1 MGVLDKIKNALFEVE
16 YVEVEEPPKVEKK
29 KKPKEVKVE
38 EKKPIAKRVVLPG
51 KREEKIEELKE
62 EELKDDN
69 FEARPKNETIK
80 KTPSEDFKY
89 MDDNDFKVED
99 DYEKNE
105 PEIVKVMDKEEVSDD
120 YNENTYY
127 RNSREDYTSKEKS
140 LDDYYNDSRNYENSY
155 KEEVKPKPY
164 ETKKESK
171 PYGMDK
177 AFSVPMYEYG
187 SYEKKDEKTVF
198 KPSPIISPIYGILDK
213 NYKKEDVVQK
223 KDVRITTS
231 YSRSRVSVDDVR
243 NKALGVDM
251 NEEIIKQPQE
261 TTFEIDDTED
271 DNLLVDLTD
280 EKGKPEVK
288 ELTMGDA
295 LEYFQDLGL
304 EYNVDYVDASKK
316 NSQPRRFN
324 RTEEEKDSKPSIG
337 EVLKREVKPK
347 AVAEETEQH
356 ADEDTFK
363 LNTKAMDE
371 ETAYKYLKSEIEQ
384 ARNIKGLTVS
394 GPYDSKSGG
403 RPKVFVDVTGK
414 IDFRDGYY
422 VARRNE
428 IDKICALLFD
438 AMDYL
443 LYRYYPN
450 NLFKSTVVL
459 NATTCY
465 VSMFAST

>member
-62 EELKDDN
+62 EELKDEN
-69 FEARPKNETIK
+69 FESRPKNETIK

-371 ETAYKYLKSEIEQ
+371 ENENKKTTPI
-384 ARNIKGLTVS
+384 IKDES
-394 GPYDSKSGG
+394 NASSK
-403 RPKVFVDVTGK
+403 DMQ
-414 IDFRDGYY
+414 DDDD
-422 VARRNE
+422 N
-428 IDKICALLFD
+428 LFD
-438 AMDYL
+438 LID
-443 LYRYYPN
+443 
-450 NLFKSTVVL
+450 
-459 NATTCY
+459 
-465 VSMFAST
+465 SMYEEKGA

>member
-140 LDDYYNDSRNYENSY
+140 LDDYYNDSRNYEDSY

-243 NKALGVDM
+243 NKALGVDVH
-251 NEEIIKQPQE
+251 EEIIKQPQE

-371 ETAYKYLKSEIEQ
+371 ENENKKTTPI
-384 ARNIKGLTVS
+384 IKDES
-394 GPYDSKSGG
+394 NASSK
-403 RPKVFVDVTGK
+403 DMQ
-414 IDFRDGYY
+414 DDDD
-422 VARRNE
+422 N
-428 IDKICALLFD
+428 LFD
-438 AMDYL
+438 LID
-443 LYRYYPN
+443 
-450 NLFKSTVVL
+450 
-459 NATTCY
+459 
-465 VSMFAST
+465 SMYEEKGA

>member
-347 AVAEETEQH
+347 VVAEETEQH

-371 ETAYKYLKSEIEQ
+371 ENENEKTTPI
-384 ARNIKGLTVS
+384 IKDES
-394 GPYDSKSGG
+394 NASSK
-403 RPKVFVDVTGK
+403 DMQ
-414 IDFRDGYY
+414 DDDD
-422 VARRNE
+422 N
-428 IDKICALLFD
+428 LFD
-438 AMDYL
+438 LID
-443 LYRYYPN
+443 
-450 NLFKSTVVL
+450 
-459 NATTCY
+459 
-465 VSMFAST
+465 SMYEEKGA

>member
-62 EELKDDN
+62 EELKDEN
-69 FEARPKNETIK
+69 FESRPKNETIK

-371 ETAYKYLKSEIEQ
+371 ENENKKTTPI
-384 ARNIKGLTVS
+384 IKDES
-394 GPYDSKSGG
+394 NASSK
-403 RPKVFVDVTGK
+403 DMQ
-414 IDFRDGYY
+414 DDDDD
-422 VARRNE
+422 N
-428 IDKICALLFD
+428 LFD
-438 AMDYL
+438 LID
-443 LYRYYPN
+443 
-450 NLFKSTVVL
+450 
-459 NATTCY
+459 
-465 VSMFAST
+465 SMYEEKGA

>member
-140 LDDYYNDSRNYENSY
+140 LDDYYNDSRNYEDSY

-177 AFSVPMYEYG
+177 AFSVPMQEYG
-187 SYEKKDEKTVF
+187 CQEKKDEKTVF

-243 NKALGVDM
+243 NKALGVDVH
-251 NEEIIKQPQE
+251 EEIIKQPQE

-371 ETAYKYLKSEIEQ
+371 ENENKKTTPI
-384 ARNIKGLTVS
+384 IKDES
-394 GPYDSKSGG
+394 NASSK
-403 RPKVFVDVTGK
+403 DMQ
-414 IDFRDGYY
+414 DDDD
-422 VARRNE
+422 N
-428 IDKICALLFD
+428 LFD
-438 AMDYL
+438 LID
-443 LYRYYPN
+443 
-450 NLFKSTVVL
+450 
-459 NATTCY
+459 
-465 VSMFAST
+465 SMYEEKGA

>member
-1 MGVLDKIKNALFEVE
+1 MGVLDKIKNALFEIE

-347 AVAEETEQH
+347 VVAEETEQH
-356 ADEDTFK
+356 AEEDTFK

-371 ETAYKYLKSEIEQ
+371 ENENKKTTPI
-384 ARNIKGLTVS
+384 IKDES
-394 GPYDSKSGG
+394 NASSK
-403 RPKVFVDVTGK
+403 DMQ
-414 IDFRDGYY
+414 DDDD
-422 VARRNE
+422 N
-428 IDKICALLFD
+428 LFD
-438 AMDYL
+438 LID
-443 LYRYYPN
+443 
-450 NLFKSTVVL
+450 
-459 NATTCY
+459 
-465 VSMFAST
+465 SMYEEKGA

>member
-347 AVAEETEQH
+347 AVAEETKQH

-371 ETAYKYLKSEIEQ
+371 ENENKKTTPI
-384 ARNIKGLTVS
+384 IKDES
-394 GPYDSKSGG
+394 NASSK
-403 RPKVFVDVTGK
+403 DMQ
-414 IDFRDGYY
+414 DDDD
-422 VARRNE
+422 N
-428 IDKICALLFD
+428 LFD
-438 AMDYL
+438 LID
-443 LYRYYPN
+443 
-450 NLFKSTVVL
+450 
-459 NATTCY
+459 
-465 VSMFAST
+465 SMYEEKGA

>member
-316 NSQPRRFN
+316 NNQLRRVN
-324 RTEEEKDSKPSIG
+324 RIEEEKDSKPSIG

-347 AVAEETEQH
+347 EVAEETEQH
-356 ADEDTFK
+356 AEEDTFK

-371 ETAYKYLKSEIEQ
+371 ENENKKTTPI
-384 ARNIKGLTVS
+384 IKDES
-394 GPYDSKSGG
+394 NASSK
-403 RPKVFVDVTGK
+403 DMQ
-414 IDFRDGYY
+414 DDDD
-422 VARRNE
+422 N
-428 IDKICALLFD
+428 LFD
-438 AMDYL
+438 LID
-443 LYRYYPN
+443 
-450 NLFKSTVVL
+450 
-459 NATTCY
+459 
-465 VSMFAST
+465 SMYEEKGA

>member
-69 FEARPKNETIK
+69 FEASPKNETIK

-371 ETAYKYLKSEIEQ
+371 ENENKKTTPI
-384 ARNIKGLTVS
+384 IKDES
-394 GPYDSKSGG
+394 NASSK
-403 RPKVFVDVTGK
+403 DMQ
-414 IDFRDGYY
+414 DDDD
-422 VARRNE
+422 N
-428 IDKICALLFD
+428 LFD
-438 AMDYL
+438 LID
-443 LYRYYPN
+443 
-450 NLFKSTVVL
+450 
-459 NATTCY
+459 
-465 VSMFAST
+465 SMYEEKGA

>member
-304 EYNVDYVDASKK
+304 EYNVDYVEASKK
-316 NSQPRRFN
+316 NSQPRRVN
-324 RTEEEKDSKPSIG
+324 RIEEEKDSKPSIG

-371 ETAYKYLKSEIEQ
+371 ENENKKTTPI
-384 ARNIKGLTVS
+384 IKDES
-394 GPYDSKSGG
+394 NASSK
-403 RPKVFVDVTGK
+403 DMQ
-414 IDFRDGYY
+414 DDDD
-422 VARRNE
+422 N
-428 IDKICALLFD
+428 LFD
-438 AMDYL
+438 LID
-443 LYRYYPN
+443 
-450 NLFKSTVVL
+450 
-459 NATTCY
+459 
-465 VSMFAST
+465 SMYEEKGA

>member
-316 NSQPRRFN
+316 NNQLRRVN
-324 RTEEEKDSKPSIG
+324 RIEEEKYSKPSIG

-347 AVAEETEQH
+347 EVAEETEQH

-371 ETAYKYLKSEIEQ
+371 ENENKKTTPI
-384 ARNIKGLTVS
+384 IKDES
-394 GPYDSKSGG
+394 NASSK
-403 RPKVFVDVTGK
+403 DMQ
-414 IDFRDGYY
+414 DDEDD
-422 VARRNE
+422 N
-428 IDKICALLFD
+428 LFD
-438 AMDYL
+438 LID
-443 LYRYYPN
+443 
-450 NLFKSTVVL
+450 
-459 NATTCY
+459 
-465 VSMFAST
+465 SMYEEKGA

>member
-371 ETAYKYLKSEIEQ
+371 ENENKKTTPI
-384 ARNIKGLTVS
+384 IKDES
-394 GPYDSKSGG
+394 NASSK
-403 RPKVFVDVTGK
+403 DMQ
-414 IDFRDGYY
+414 DDDDD
-422 VARRNE
+422 N
-428 IDKICALLFD
+428 LFD
-438 AMDYL
+438 LID
-443 LYRYYPN
+443 
-450 NLFKSTVVL
+450 
-459 NATTCY
+459 
-465 VSMFAST
+465 SMYEEKGA

>member
-356 ADEDTFK
+356 AEEDTFK

-371 ETAYKYLKSEIEQ
+371 ENENKKTTPI
-384 ARNIKGLTVS
+384 IKDES
-394 GPYDSKSGG
+394 NASSK
-403 RPKVFVDVTGK
+403 DMQ
-414 IDFRDGYY
+414 DDDDD
-422 VARRNE
+422 N
-428 IDKICALLFD
+428 LFD
-438 AMDYL
+438 LID
-443 LYRYYPN
+443 
-450 NLFKSTVVL
+450 
-459 NATTCY
+459 
-465 VSMFAST
+465 SMYEEKGA

>member
-316 NSQPRRFN
+316 NSQPRRVN
-324 RTEEEKDSKPSIG
+324 RIEEEKDSKPSIG

-363 LNTKAMDE
+363 LNTKDMDE
-371 ETAYKYLKSEIEQ
+371 ENENKKTTPI
-384 ARNIKGLTVS
+384 IKDES
-394 GPYDSKSGG
+394 NASSK
-403 RPKVFVDVTGK
+403 DMQ
-414 IDFRDGYY
+414 DDDD
-422 VARRNE
+422 N
-428 IDKICALLFD
+428 LFD
-438 AMDYL
+438 LID
-443 LYRYYPN
+443 
-450 NLFKSTVVL
+450 
-459 NATTCY
+459 
-465 VSMFAST
+465 SMYEEKGA

>member
-69 FEARPKNETIK
+69 FESRPKNETIK

-155 KEEVKPKPY
+155 KEEVKPKPKPY

-371 ETAYKYLKSEIEQ
+371 ENENKKTTPI
-384 ARNIKGLTVS
+384 IKDES
-394 GPYDSKSGG
+394 NASSK
-403 RPKVFVDVTGK
+403 DMQ
-414 IDFRDGYY
+414 DDDD
-422 VARRNE
+422 N
-428 IDKICALLFD
+428 LFD
-438 AMDYL
+438 LID
-443 LYRYYPN
+443 
-450 NLFKSTVVL
+450 
-459 NATTCY
+459 
-465 VSMFAST
+465 SMYEEKGA

>member
-251 NEEIIKQPQE
+251 NKEIIKQPQE

-371 ETAYKYLKSEIEQ
+371 ENENKKTTPI
-384 ARNIKGLTVS
+384 IKDES
-394 GPYDSKSGG
+394 NASSK
-403 RPKVFVDVTGK
+403 DMQ
-414 IDFRDGYY
+414 DDDD
-422 VARRNE
+422 N
-428 IDKICALLFD
+428 LFD
-438 AMDYL
+438 LID
-443 LYRYYPN
+443 
-450 NLFKSTVVL
+450 
-459 NATTCY
+459 
-465 VSMFAST
+465 SMYEEKGA

>member
-251 NEEIIKQPQE
+251 NEEIIKKPQE

-316 NSQPRRFN
+316 NSQPRRVN
-324 RTEEEKDSKPSIG
+324 RIEEEKDSKPSIG

-347 AVAEETEQH
+347 EVAEETEQH

-371 ETAYKYLKSEIEQ
+371 ENENKKTTPI
-384 ARNIKGLTVS
+384 IKDES
-394 GPYDSKSGG
+394 NASSK
-403 RPKVFVDVTGK
+403 DMQ
-414 IDFRDGYY
+414 DDDD
-422 VARRNE
+422 N
-428 IDKICALLFD
+428 LFD
-438 AMDYL
+438 LID
-443 LYRYYPN
+443 
-450 NLFKSTVVL
+450 
-459 NATTCY
+459 
-465 VSMFAST
+465 SMYEEKGA

>member
-251 NEEIIKQPQE
+251 NEEIIKKPQE

-316 NSQPRRFN
+316 NSQPRRVN
-324 RTEEEKDSKPSIG
+324 RIEEEKYSKPSIG

-347 AVAEETEQH
+347 EVAEGTEQH

-371 ETAYKYLKSEIEQ
+371 ENENKKTTPI
-384 ARNIKGLTVS
+384 IKDES
-394 GPYDSKSGG
+394 NASSK
-403 RPKVFVDVTGK
+403 DMQ
-414 IDFRDGYY
+414 DDDD
-422 VARRNE
+422 N
-428 IDKICALLFD
+428 LFD
-438 AMDYL
+438 LID
-443 LYRYYPN
+443 
-450 NLFKSTVVL
+450 
-459 NATTCY
+459 
-465 VSMFAST
+465 SMYEEKGA

>member
-271 DNLLVDLTD
+271 DNLLVDLKD

-316 NSQPRRFN
+316 NSQPRRVN
-324 RTEEEKDSKPSIG
+324 RIEEEKYSKPSIG

-347 AVAEETEQH
+347 EVAEETEQH

-371 ETAYKYLKSEIEQ
+371 ENENKKTTPI
-384 ARNIKGLTVS
+384 IKDES
-394 GPYDSKSGG
+394 NASSK
-403 RPKVFVDVTGK
+403 DMQ
-414 IDFRDGYY
+414 DDDD
-422 VARRNE
+422 N
-428 IDKICALLFD
+428 LFD
-438 AMDYL
+438 LID
-443 LYRYYPN
+443 
-450 NLFKSTVVL
+450 
-459 NATTCY
+459 
-465 VSMFAST
+465 SMYEEKGA

>member
-69 FEARPKNETIK
+69 FESRPKNETIK

-347 AVAEETEQH
+347 VVAEETEQH

-371 ETAYKYLKSEIEQ
+371 ENENKKTTPI
-384 ARNIKGLTVS
+384 IKDES
-394 GPYDSKSGG
+394 NASSK
-403 RPKVFVDVTGK
+403 DMQ
-414 IDFRDGYY
+414 DDDD
-422 VARRNE
+422 N
-428 IDKICALLFD
+428 LFD
-438 AMDYL
+438 LID
-443 LYRYYPN
+443 
-450 NLFKSTVVL
+450 
-459 NATTCY
+459 
-465 VSMFAST
+465 SMYEEKGA

>member
-16 YVEVEEPPKVEKK
+16 YVEVDEPPKVEKK
-29 KKPKEVKVE
+29 KKPKEVKTE

-62 EELKDDN
+62 EELRDDN
-69 FEARPKNETIK
+69 FEARPKDETIK

-105 PEIVKVMDKEEVSDD
+105 PEIVKVMDKEEVRDD

-140 LDDYYNDSRNYENSY
+140 LDDYYSDSRNYVDSY

-243 NKALGVDM
+243 NKALGVDTH
-251 NEEIIKQPQE
+251 EEIIKQPEE

-316 NSQPRRFN
+316 NTQQRRAN
-324 RTEEEKDSKPSIG
+324 RTEEVKDSKPSIG

-347 AVAEETEQH
+347 PFVEETEQH
-356 ADEDTFK
+356 AEEDTFK
-363 LNTKAMDE
+363 LNAKAMDE
-371 ETAYKYLKSEIEQ
+371 EKETKKTTPI
-384 ARNIKGLTVS
+384 IKDES
-394 GPYDSKSGG
+394 NASSK
-403 RPKVFVDVTGK
+403 DMQ
-414 IDFRDGYY
+414 DDDD
-422 VARRNE
+422 N
-428 IDKICALLFD
+428 LFD
-438 AMDYL
+438 LID
-443 LYRYYPN
+443 
-450 NLFKSTVVL
+450 
-459 NATTCY
+459 
-465 VSMFAST
+465 SMYEEKGA

>member
-155 KEEVKPKPY
+155 KEEVKPKPKPY

-316 NSQPRRFN
+316 NNQLRRVN
-324 RTEEEKDSKPSIG
+324 RIEEEKYSKPSIG

-347 AVAEETEQH
+347 EVAEETEQH

-371 ETAYKYLKSEIEQ
+371 ENENKKTTPI
-384 ARNIKGLTVS
+384 IKDES
-394 GPYDSKSGG
+394 NASSK
-403 RPKVFVDVTGK
+403 DMQ
-414 IDFRDGYY
+414 DDDDD
-422 VARRNE
+422 N
-428 IDKICALLFD
+428 LFD
-438 AMDYL
+438 LID
-443 LYRYYPN
+443 
-450 NLFKSTVVL
+450 
-459 NATTCY
+459 
-465 VSMFAST
+465 SMYEEKGA

>member
-164 ETKKESK
+164 ETKKERK

-251 NEEIIKQPQE
+251 NEEIIKKPQE

-316 NSQPRRFN
+316 NSQPRRVN
-324 RTEEEKDSKPSIG
+324 RIEEEKYSKPSIG

-347 AVAEETEQH
+347 EVAEETEQH

-371 ETAYKYLKSEIEQ
+371 ENENKKTTPI
-384 ARNIKGLTVS
+384 IKDES
-394 GPYDSKSGG
+394 NASSK
-403 RPKVFVDVTGK
+403 DMQ
-414 IDFRDGYY
+414 DDDD
-422 VARRNE
+422 N
-428 IDKICALLFD
+428 LFD
-438 AMDYL
+438 LID
-443 LYRYYPN
+443 
-450 NLFKSTVVL
+450 
-459 NATTCY
+459 
-465 VSMFAST
+465 SMYEEKGA

>member
-29 KKPKEVKVE
+29 KKPKEVKAE
-38 EKKPIAKRVVLPG
+38 ERKPIAKRVVLPG

-69 FEARPKNETIK
+69 FEARPKDETIK

-140 LDDYYNDSRNYENSY
+140 LDDYYNDSRNYEDSY
-155 KEEVKPKPY
+155 KEEVKLKPY
-164 ETKKESK
+164 ENKKESK

-251 NEEIIKQPQE
+251 HEEIIKQPQE

-316 NSQPRRFN
+316 NNQPRRCN
-324 RTEEEKDSKPSIG
+324 KTEEEKDSKPSIG

-356 ADEDTFK
+356 AEEDTFK

-371 ETAYKYLKSEIEQ
+371 ENKNKKTTPI
-384 ARNIKGLTVS
+384 IKDES
-394 GPYDSKSGG
+394 NASSK
-403 RPKVFVDVTGK
+403 DMQ
-414 IDFRDGYY
+414 DDDD
-422 VARRNE
+422 N
-428 IDKICALLFD
+428 LFD
-438 AMDYL
+438 LID
-443 LYRYYPN
+443 
-450 NLFKSTVVL
+450 
-459 NATTCY
+459 
-465 VSMFAST
+465 SMYEEKGA

>member
-140 LDDYYNDSRNYENSY
+140 LVDYYNDSRNYENSY
-155 KEEVKPKPY
+155 NEEVKPKPY

-316 NSQPRRFN
+316 NNQLRRVN
-324 RTEEEKDSKPSIG
+324 RIEEEKYSKPSIG

-347 AVAEETEQH
+347 EVAEETEQH

-371 ETAYKYLKSEIEQ
+371 ENENKKTTPI
-384 ARNIKGLTVS
+384 IKDES
-394 GPYDSKSGG
+394 NASSK
-403 RPKVFVDVTGK
+403 DMQ
-414 IDFRDGYY
+414 DDDD
-422 VARRNE
+422 N
-428 IDKICALLFD
+428 LFD
-438 AMDYL
+438 LID
-443 LYRYYPN
+443 
-450 NLFKSTVVL
+450 
-459 NATTCY
+459 
-465 VSMFAST
+465 SMYEEKGA

>member
-316 NSQPRRFN
+316 NSQPRRVN
-324 RTEEEKDSKPSIG
+324 RIEEEKYSKPSIG

-347 AVAEETEQH
+347 EVAEETEQH

-371 ETAYKYLKSEIEQ
+371 ENENKKTTPI
-384 ARNIKGLTVS
+384 IKDES
-394 GPYDSKSGG
+394 NASSK
-403 RPKVFVDVTGK
+403 DMQ
-414 IDFRDGYY
+414 DDDD
-422 VARRNE
+422 N
-428 IDKICALLFD
+428 LFD
-438 AMDYL
+438 LID
-443 LYRYYPN
+443 
-450 NLFKSTVVL
+450 
-459 NATTCY
+459 
-465 VSMFAST
+465 SMYEENGA

>member
-29 KKPKEVKVE
+29 KKSKEVKVE

-371 ETAYKYLKSEIEQ
+371 ENENKKTTPI
-384 ARNIKGLTVS
+384 IKDES
-394 GPYDSKSGG
+394 NASSK
-403 RPKVFVDVTGK
+403 DMQ
-414 IDFRDGYY
+414 DDDD
-422 VARRNE
+422 N
-428 IDKICALLFD
+428 LFD
-438 AMDYL
+438 LID
-443 LYRYYPN
+443 
-450 NLFKSTVVL
+450 
-459 NATTCY
+459 
-465 VSMFAST
+465 SMYEEKGA